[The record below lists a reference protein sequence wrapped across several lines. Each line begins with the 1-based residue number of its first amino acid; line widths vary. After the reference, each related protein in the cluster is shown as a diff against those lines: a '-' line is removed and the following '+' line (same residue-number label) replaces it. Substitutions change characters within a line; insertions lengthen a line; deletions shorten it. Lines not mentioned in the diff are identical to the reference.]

1 MKKNK
6 KKNKFIH
13 KNYTN
18 KIFYLMIFINIAVI
32 GLCVYTYKLYSA
44 ELRLNK
50 KLNST
55 KEEYI
60 SLENSIKDYKQI
72 KEDINLV
79 NGESSSIDDKTSELS
94 EKIENKKDKID
105 SYTGKIYNLNNKI
118 KSMS

>member
-18 KIFYLMIFINIAVI
+18 KIFYLMIFINIVVI

-55 KEEYI
+55 KE
-60 SLENSIKDYKQI
+60 
-72 KEDINLV
+72 
-79 NGESSSIDDKTSELS
+79 
-94 EKIENKKDKID
+94 
-105 SYTGKIYNLNNKI
+105 
-118 KSMS
+118 